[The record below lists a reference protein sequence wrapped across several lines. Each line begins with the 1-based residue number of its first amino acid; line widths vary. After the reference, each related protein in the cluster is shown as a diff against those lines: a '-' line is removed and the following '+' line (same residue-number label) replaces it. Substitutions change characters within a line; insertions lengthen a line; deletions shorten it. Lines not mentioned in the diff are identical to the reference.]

1 MGDWRRMRG
10 PAFSDEVLMRV
21 FSLLAVAVLFFG
33 CGARSGR
40 VKPEGPEST
49 VAVPDDAELR
59 RVQTRAKYLFD
70 AERAAIFATDRLL
83 IQDALDRSRME
94 WFFTVPREDGW
105 YSLFGTL
112 DDAGTFTPAYAFKA
126 PRDDAEQMASLP
138 LNELPGDF
146 SPVARAVKTSML
158 ATVEAFERGA
168 INPMVFVEEDG
179 DLTVYVLQGT
189 RDPMRFYLGG
199 DIRFRYSPDGRT
211 QREAVR
217 LHQSVFAISLEPG
230 PEGELYQGSAHSHVL
245 FGGPLE
251 TELATLMLY
260 PELGALTV
268 IHAASRIAYF
278 LTPDGAIRVL
288 SEAPERQRMLKPDG
302 TFGPLDME
310 EEAAPP
316 PPSGQ
321 VDL

>member
-1 MGDWRRMRG
+1 
-10 PAFSDEVLMRV
+10 MRV
-21 FSLLAVAVLFFG
+21 FPLLAVAVLFLG

-40 VKPEGPEST
+40 VKPDGPEST

-83 IQDALDRSRME
+83 LQDALDRSRME

-126 PRDDAEQMASLP
+126 PRDDAEQMAPLP
-138 LNELPGDF
+138 LDALPGDF
-146 SPVARAVKTSML
+146 SPVARAVKSSML
-158 ATVEAFERGA
+158 ATVEAFARGT
-168 INPMVFVEEDG
+168 INPVVFVEEDG

-189 RDPMRFYLGG
+189 RDPMRFYFGG
-199 DIRFRYSPDGRT
+199 DIRFRYGPDGRT

-217 LHQSVFAISLEPG
+217 LHKSVFAISLEPG
-230 PEGELYQGSAHSHVL
+230 PDGELYQGSAHSHVL

-302 TFGPLDME
+302 TFGPLDMDE
-310 EEAAPP
+310 DAAPP
-316 PPSGQ
+316 APSGQ

>member
-1 MGDWRRMRG
+1 MGG
-10 PAFSDEVLMRV
+10 PAVTDEVPMRV
-21 FSLLAVAVLFFG
+21 VPLLVVAVLCFG
-33 CGARSGR
+33 CGAHSGR
-40 VKPEGPEST
+40 AKPEGADST
-49 VAVPDDAELR
+49 VPIPDDAELR
-59 RVQTRAKYLFD
+59 RVQARAKYIFD

-83 IQDALDRSRME
+83 TQDALDHSRME

-105 YSLFGTL
+105 YSLFGSV

-126 PRDDAEQMASLP
+126 PRDDAEQMAPLP
-138 LNELPGDF
+138 LDALPGDF
-146 SPVARAVKTSML
+146 SPVARAVKASML

-168 INPMVFVEEDG
+168 INPVVYVEEDG

-189 RDPMRFYLGG
+189 QDPRRFYLGG
-199 DIRFRYSPDGRT
+199 DLRFRYSPDGRT

-230 PEGELYQGSAHSHVL
+230 PEGELYQGSVHSHVL

-268 IHAASRIAYF
+268 VHAASRIAYF

-288 SEAPERQRMLKPDG
+288 SEAPERQRILKPDG

-310 EEAAPP
+310 EDAAPAA
-316 PPSGQ
+316 PSGQ